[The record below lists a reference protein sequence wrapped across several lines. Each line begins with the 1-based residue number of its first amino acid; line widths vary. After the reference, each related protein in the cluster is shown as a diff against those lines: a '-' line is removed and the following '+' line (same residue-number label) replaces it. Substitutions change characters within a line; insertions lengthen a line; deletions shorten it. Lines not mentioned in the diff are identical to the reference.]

1 MLTCFS
7 FSAVTLSA
15 NTLLQIRVF
24 ALQIV
29 SMPTCSLCPHCT
41 ACKMFIEQVSLNC
54 STFWI
59 ERLLS
64 FSGAFCTQPDSL
76 ESALACDYCDRPDGD
91 KTIRNQGG
99 MPINGT
105 VICIERGRPR
115 LVAAL
120 NAGGVR
126 TSASC
131 CGHGAMEGRIALD
144 DGRSLIIR
152 GSVSLPA

>member
-1 MLTCFS
+1 M
-7 FSAVTLSA
+7 
-15 NTLLQIRVF
+15 
-24 ALQIV
+24 
-29 SMPTCSLCPHCT
+29 
-41 ACKMFIEQVSLNC
+41 
-54 STFWI
+54 
-59 ERLLS
+59 
-64 FSGAFCTQPDSL
+64 

-105 VICIERGRPR
+105 VICIDRGRPR